1 MDANQ
6 SARAEDRPGRRMEE
20 GLQSFYGAHGLRDLT
35 DALPIPT
42 EAYSCVKGTEK
53 SRIDTA
59 AVTEN
64 TKVRLLEAGYGG
76 SSALSDW
83 QTPMMIIAAWPE
95 EKVRRPR
102 AKVRMCA
109 HEQHRKNVELSRDEL
124 ISY

>member
-1 MDANQ
+1 M
-6 SARAEDRPGRRMEE
+6 
-20 GLQSFYGAHGLRDLT
+20 
-35 DALPIPT
+35 
-42 EAYSCVKGTEK
+42 KGTEK

-64 TKVRLLEAGYGG
+64 TKVRLLEAGYWG

-83 QTPMMIIAAWPE
+83 HTPMMIIAAWPE

-109 HEQHRKNVELSRDEL
+109 HEQHMKNVELSRDEL
-124 ISY
+124 ISYRSSLATRKQPEWEQWPAEWLNQLHKAMTGRRRTPGVEEG